1 LFSILAS
8 RIGTFEGLR
17 VADLFAGSGALG
29 LEALSRGAG
38 FCLFVDSDAKAAAT
52 IRKNIGVFGAQTRSE
67 IRAQSVTTTP
77 PPSKPFDLILLDP
90 PYRSGLAQPAL
101 AHVADPFWLAAGGLV
116 SIETDGTPIELPP
129 GLAIETERRFGKA
142 HLLLAR
148 RTT

>member
-1 LFSILAS
+1 MLAS
-8 RIGTFEGLR
+8 RIGSFEGLR

-52 IRKNIGVFGAQTRSE
+52 IRKNIDVFSAQTRSE
-67 IRAQSVTTTP
+67 IRTQAVATTP
-77 PPSKPFDLILLDP
+77 PPSTPFDVILLDP

-101 AHVADPFWLAAGGLV
+101 THVADRAWLAAGGLV
-116 SIETDGTPIELPP
+116 SIESDGTPFELPP

-148 RTT
+148 WAA